1 MSGCIYLGLQ
11 DDPETV
17 LQFASEGN
25 FCHHALPAATPNPA
39 HQKTFCLT
47 NKHTS
52 CPVFLLTELKPLPR
66 EVIFRD
72 YKQNFTGKVVYR
84 GILLAILLVFVSAA
98 LVGALGLKGVLS
110 TSRAMP
116 EGTIGATFTQFPLVA
131 VADSL
136 ISPTSPILPVTPNAA
151 LNSTDPACTAPEG
164 WILYTVLPAD
174 SIIRLSLF
182 FGISVVELQSA
193 NCLEGDD
200 VLQAGDQIY
209 VPSNLTST
217 STPDN
222 PSPTPTATLLPEP
235 TSSPGPTPTATLQPA
250 PTSSPRPKPSYTFTP
265 NTPTKEPKPKP
276 PSPIPPATDTPVPA
290 VPTSSPPPPSPMPQ
304 PTNTTAPQPATPTSP
319 PPP

>member
-52 CPVFLLTELKPLPR
+52 CPVFLLAELKPLPR

-84 GILLAILLVFVSAA
+84 GILLAILLVLATAA
-98 LVGALGLKGVLS
+98 LGSALGSKGVVS
-110 TSRAMP
+110 IPREMP
-116 EGTIGATFTQFPLVA
+116 KGTIGATSTQLPLVA
-131 VADSL
+131 LVESL
-136 ISPTSPILPVTPNAA
+136 ISPTSPILPVTPTAA
-151 LNSTDPACTAPEG
+151 LNTTEPACTAPEG
-164 WILYTVLPAD
+164 WILYTVLPTD
-174 SIIRLSLF
+174 SIIRISLF
-182 FGISVVELQSA
+182 FGISVTELQSA
-193 NCLEGDD
+193 NCLGDD
-200 VLQAGDQIY
+200 SVVRPGDQIY
-209 VPSNLTST
+209 VPSILTGT
-217 STPDN
+217 PTPDS
-222 PSPTPTATLLPEP
+222 PSPTPTATLLLEP

-265 NTPTKEPKPKP
+265 NVPTKEPKPKP
-276 PSPIPPATDTPVPA
+276 PSPIPPPSDTPVPA

-304 PTNTTAPQPATPTSP
+304 PTNTTAPQPVTPTSP